1 MALLERPSG
10 AERAKDFAKRVSD
23 SRHNIFG
30 RHGSA
35 AQARLF
41 EPSIQGLRGLAALS
55 VLLVHL
61 YDMPL
66 TAGFLPPMPSWFDAI
81 IGTFGRGVEVFFMIS
96 GYLIPASLVRH
107 QVVSKFFIDRCLRIL
122 PVFVILHLA
131 LFVIGPLVGY
141 KFFKDIDALDY
152 VKIFL
157 ANLFFLPDILNLPLG
172 QQNAWTLTYEWV
184 FYLWFAAAY
193 YFAARSR
200 QVTALLVLAGVIA
213 VLYFPI
219 SAYFMVGFA
228 LRAIELRIGARGIS
242 GLLLSVACLALMYML
257 LEYVHPFVGLL
268 PALILFS
275 TVLNPASTIA
285 QQLSKASPQFV
296 GKISYS
302 LYLVH
307 PFALYPLQVIGARLV
322 SQGYSPWVVW
332 PMFVVLG
339 LLSSFVASTITYEL
353 IEVRLREAVAALLGT
368 HERKTSVEVQS
379 AVASPLS
386 RDDLRDHAR
395 FDHQGRRRE

>member
-10 AERAKDFAKRVSD
+10 SERAKDLAKRISGG
-23 SRHNIFG
+23 RHNIFAQ
-30 RHGSA
+30 HGSA

-41 EPSIQGLRGLAALS
+41 EPSIQGLRGLAAFS

-66 TAGFLPPMPSWFDAI
+66 TAGFLPQVPSWFDAI

-107 QVVSKFFIDRCLRIL
+107 QLVSKFFIDRCLRIL

-131 LFVIGPLVGY
+131 LFVVGPIVGY
-141 KFFKDIDALDY
+141 KFFRGIDALEY

-184 FYLWFAAAY
+184 FYLWFAAAF
-193 YFAARSR
+193 YFATRSR
-200 QVTALLVLAGVIA
+200 LVTALLVVAGVIT
-213 VLYFPI
+213 VLCFPI
-219 SAYFMVGFA
+219 SAYFLIGFA
-228 LRAIELRIGARGIS
+228 LRAIDLRIGARGVS

-257 LEYVHPFVGLL
+257 LEYVHPFLGLL
-268 PALILFS
+268 PGLILFS
-275 TVLNPASTIA
+275 TVLNPASSFA
-285 QQLSKASPQFV
+285 QLMSKATPQFV

-322 SQGYSPWVVW
+322 SQGYSPWMVW
-332 PMFVVLG
+332 PMFVVVG
-339 LLSSFVASTITYEL
+339 LLTSVIASTITYEL
-353 IEVRLREAVAALLGT
+353 IEVRLRNAIAALLGT
-368 HERKTSVEVQS
+368 HDRKISVEVQS
-379 AVASPLS
+379 AVASPVL
-386 RDDLRDHAR
+386 RDDMRDRASLESS
-395 FDHQGRRRE
+395 GPPA

>member
-10 AERAKDFAKRVSD
+10 SERAKNLAKRISD
-23 SRHNIFG
+23 GRHNIFAQ
-30 RHGSA
+30 HGSA

-66 TAGFLPPMPSWFDAI
+66 TAGFLPQVPSWFDAV

-131 LFVIGPLVGY
+131 LFVVGPLVGY
-141 KFFKDIDALDY
+141 KFFRGIDALEY

-172 QQNAWTLTYEWV
+172 QQNAWTLTYEWI
-184 FYLWFAAAY
+184 FYLWFAAAF
-193 YFAARSR
+193 YFATRSR
-200 QVTALLVLAGVIA
+200 LVTALLVVAGVVT
-213 VLYFPI
+213 VLCFPI
-219 SAYFMVGFA
+219 SAYFLIGFA
-228 LRAIELRIGARGIS
+228 LRAIDLRIGARGIS

-257 LEYVHPFVGLL
+257 LEYVHPFLGLL
-268 PALILFS
+268 PGLILFS
-275 TVLNPASTIA
+275 TVLNPASAFA
-285 QQLSKASPQFV
+285 QLMSKATPQFL

-322 SQGYSPWVVW
+322 SQGHSPWMVW
-332 PMFVVLG
+332 PMFVIVG
-339 LLSSFVASTITYEL
+339 LLTSVIASTITYEL
-353 IEVRLREAVAALLGT
+353 IEVRLRNAIAALLGT
-368 HERKTSVEVQS
+368 HDRKAAVEIQG
-379 AVASPLS
+379 AAAG
-386 RDDLRDHAR
+386 DMRDHAR
-395 FDHQGRRRE
+395 S